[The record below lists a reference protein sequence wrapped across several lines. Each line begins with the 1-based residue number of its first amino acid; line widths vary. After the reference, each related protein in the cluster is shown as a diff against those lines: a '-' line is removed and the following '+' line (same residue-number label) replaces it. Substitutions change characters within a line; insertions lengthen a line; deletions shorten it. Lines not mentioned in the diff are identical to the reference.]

1 MRASRLVSA
10 AIAVAAAAVLA
21 APAADAAT
29 TAQVGIADFRFSPTY
44 TRVEPGDSVLWT
56 QRGSL
61 HTVTSR
67 VGAPES
73 FNSRELATGQTFT
86 RAFPTAGRYAYHCT
100 IHLEM
105 RGVVQVGADT
115 IAPKPTKLKAK
126 LGKSSA
132 RISFRLPEAS
142 KVSATLAAKA
152 KPKKVL
158 RRAKARNLQDGAGSL
173 TVKTSGLVAGRYRV
187 TVKAVDPE
195 GNTGSAILALT
206 IPSKEVTV
214 APVAQHSSDPRR

>member
-1 MRASRLVSA
+1 V
-10 AIAVAAAAVLA
+10 AIAVVSAAVLA

-44 TRVEPGDSVLWT
+44 TRIEPGDSVHWT
-56 QRGSL
+56 QRGSV

-67 VGAPES
+67 AGAPES
-73 FNSRELATGQTFT
+73 FNSGDLVTGQTFT

-100 IHLEM
+100 IHAEM

-115 IAPKPTKLKAK
+115 VAPKPTKLKAK

-142 KVSATLAAKA
+142 KVSATLAAKS

-158 RRAKARNLQDGAGSL
+158 RRAKARNLQDGSRSL
-173 TVKTSGLVAGRYRV
+173 TVKTSGLAPGRYRV

-195 GNTGSAILALT
+195 GNAGSAVVALK
-206 IPSKEVTV
+206 IP
-214 APVAQHSSDPRR
+214 AAD

>member
-1 MRASRLVSA
+1 MRASRPLFV
-10 AIAVAAAAVLA
+10 AIAVIAAAVST
-21 APAADAAT
+21 APAAGAAT
-29 TAQVGIADFRFSPTY
+29 TAQVGIADFRFSPSY

-67 VGAPES
+67 PGAPES
-73 FNSRELATGQTFT
+73 FNSGELFTGQLFT
-86 RAFPTAGRYAYHCT
+86 RAFPTAGRYPYHCT
-100 IHLEM
+100 IHAEM

-115 IAPKPTKLKAK
+115 TAPKPTKLKAK
-126 LGKSSA
+126 VGKSST
-132 RISFRLPEAS
+132 RVSFRLPEAS

-158 RRAKARNLQDGAGSL
+158 RRAKARNLQDGARSV
-173 TVKTSGLVAGRYRV
+173 TVRTSGLAAGRYRV

-195 GNTGSAILALT
+195 GNAGTAVVGLKVPAADWALAG
-206 IPSKEVTV
+206 P
-214 APVAQHSSDPRR
+214 

>member
-1 MRASRLVSA
+1 MRLSRPVLVAIA
-10 AIAVAAAAVLA
+10 AFAVAAVGAPTASAA
-21 APAADAAT
+21 

-67 VGAPES
+67 AGAPES
-73 FNSRELATGQTFT
+73 FNSGELATGQTFT

-100 IHLEM
+100 IHSFM

-142 KVSATLAAKA
+142 KVSATLVVKG
-152 KPKKVL
+152 KPRKVL
-158 RRAKARNLQDGAGSL
+158 RRAKARNLQDGARSL
-173 TVKTSGLVAGRYRV
+173 TIRVAGLAAGHYRV

-195 GNTGSAILALT
+195 GNVGSAVVALK
-206 IPSKEVTV
+206 I
-214 APVAQHSSDPRR
+214 PVAD

>member
-1 MRASRLVSA
+1 MRALRSLLV
-10 AIAVAAAAVLA
+10 AVPVVLA
-21 APAADAAT
+21 VVLVAPATEAAT

-67 VGAPES
+67 AGAPES
-73 FNSRELATGQTFT
+73 FNSGELITGQTFP

-100 IHLEM
+100 IHPEM

-115 IAPKPTKLKAK
+115 LSPKPTKLKAK
-126 LGKSSA
+126 LGESSA
-132 RISFRLPEAS
+132 RVSFRLPEAS

-152 KPKKVL
+152 KPRKVL
-158 RRAKARNLQDGAGSL
+158 RSAKARNLQDGARSL
-173 TVKTSGLVAGRYRV
+173 TVKTSGLAAGGYRV

-195 GNTGSAILALT
+195 GNVGSAVVALK
-206 IPSKEVTV
+206 I
-214 APVAQHSSDPRR
+214 PVAD